1 MYESWIQDLREK
13 NEFTRN
19 YAILTGSFSNM
30 ELAKKMIAM
39 DKPTFESSDEDFEA
53 TTRMIEEDVEREMAE
68 RKGMSRRRRRRRY
81 GVVNG

>member
-30 ELAKKMIAM
+30 ELAKKMIESE
-39 DKPTFESSDEDFEA
+39 KPSFSSSDADFEA
-53 TTRMIEEDVEREMAE
+53 TTRMIEQDVERELAQ
-68 RKGMSRRRRRRRY
+68 KQTRRRRRRRRQ

>member
-13 NEFTRN
+13 NDFTRN

-30 ELAKKMIAM
+30 ELAKRMIASEN
-39 DKPTFESSDEDFEA
+39 PTFESSDADFEA
-53 TTRMIEEDVEREMAE
+53 TTKMIEEDVEREAAD
-68 RKGMSRRRRRRRY
+68 KQTRRRRRRRRQ

>member
-30 ELAKKMIAM
+30 ELAKKMIESE
-39 DKPTFESSDEDFEA
+39 KPSFSSSDADFEA
-53 TTRMIEEDVEREMAE
+53 TT
-68 RKGMSRRRRRRRY
+68 KQTRRRRRRRRQ

>member
-13 NEFTRN
+13 NDFTRN

-30 ELAKKMIAM
+30 ELAKKMI
-39 DKPTFESSDEDFEA
+39 DSETPTFASSDADFEA
-53 TTRMIEEDVEREMAE
+53 TTKMIEDDVDREMAQ
-68 RKGMSRRRRRRRY
+68 KNKRRRRRRRH